1 MEELFNENKIEELEQ
16 KIDNLITNYR
26 GIKEE
31 HQKLLERVKL
41 LETENT
47 ELKTKVADARNE
59 RHLLIEK
66 ITKIIEKVEHVEV

>member
-59 RHLLIEK
+59 QHLLIEK